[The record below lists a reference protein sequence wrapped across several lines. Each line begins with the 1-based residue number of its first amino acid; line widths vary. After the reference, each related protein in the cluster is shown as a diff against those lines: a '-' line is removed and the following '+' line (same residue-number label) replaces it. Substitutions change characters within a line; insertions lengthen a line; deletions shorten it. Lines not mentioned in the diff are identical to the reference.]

1 MSVEAI
7 ILAAGQGT
15 RMRSKLPK
23 VLHTLAGKPLVTR
36 LAETTASL
44 DLKGLHVVVGHAA
57 DQVSAAVS
65 HLGAQCHFQADQKGT
80 GHAFGIASEHVDND
94 SILLL
99 MYADSPLIPADVMQQ
114 MVDHAQQDKLVML
127 TVTLDDPT
135 GFGRIVR
142 NDNHQVQAIVEH
154 KDASP
159 EQLAISE
166 INTGVY
172 ALPAKRLKEWLPRL
186 DTNNA
191 QGELYVTDI
200 VEFAVADG
208 VDIEVV
214 QPPHNEQAL
223 GVNDRIQ
230 LAELE
235 RWYQQFQAT
244 ELMRNGVQVADPT
257 RIDVR
262 GELTCGQDITIDIN
276 CVFEGQVSLGDD
288 VFIGPNCTIKDASV
302 GAGTVIKANSV
313 IEGAVIGEQCDIGP
327 FARLRPGSELA
338 NKAKVGNFVET
349 KKTYLGEGSKA
360 NHFTYLGD
368 TVVGQGVN
376 IGAGTITCNYDG
388 VNKFQTNIEDG
399 VFVGSNSSLV
409 APVTIGSGATVGA
422 GSTVTKDVPADSLA
436 VARGKQRN
444 MAAWTK
450 PSKLAK

>member
-159 EQLAISE
+159 EQLAIGE

-200 VEFAVADG
+200 VEFAVTDG

-214 QPPHNEQAL
+214 QPQYIEQAL

>member
-1 MSVEAI
+1 MAVEAI

-44 DLKGLHVVVGHAA
+44 DIKGLHVVVGHAA

-65 HLGAQCHFQADQKGT
+65 HLGAQCHFQAEQKGT
-80 GHAFGIASEHVDND
+80 GHAFGIASEHVADD

-114 MVDHAQQDKLVML
+114 MVNHAQQDKLVML

-142 NDNHQVQAIVEH
+142 NDNNQVQAIVED
-154 KDASP
+154 KDATAD
-159 EQLAISE
+159 QLAIGE

-172 ALPAKRLKEWLPRL
+172 ALPAHRLNEWLPRL

-200 VEFAVADG
+200 VEFAVTDG

-214 QPPHNEQAL
+214 QPKHVEQAL

-244 ELMRNGVQVADPT
+244 QLMRNGVQVSDPT

-262 GELTCGQDITIDIN
+262 GELTCGQDVTIDIN
-276 CVFEGQVSLGDD
+276 CVFEGRVSLGDD
-288 VFIGPNCTIKDASV
+288 VAIGPNCTITDASV

-409 APVTIGSGATVGA
+409 APVTIGRGATVGA
-422 GSTVTKDVPADSLA
+422 GSTITKDIPADSLA

-444 MAAWTK
+444 MPAWTK
-450 PSKLAK
+450 PSKLDK

>member
-65 HLGAQCHFQADQKGT
+65 HLGTQCHFQAEQKGT
-80 GHAFGIASEHVDND
+80 GHAFGIASEHVADD

-127 TVTLDDPT
+127 TVSLADPS

-142 NDNHQVQAIVEH
+142 NDNKQVQAIVEH

-159 EQLAISE
+159 EQLAIAE

-200 VEFAVADG
+200 VEFAVTDG

-214 QPPHNEQAL
+214 QPQHVEQAL

-244 ELMRNGVQVADPT
+244 ELMRNGVQVSDPT

-262 GELTCGQDITIDIN
+262 GELTCGQDVAIDIN

-288 VFIGPNCTIKDASV
+288 VVIGPNCTIKDATV

-422 GSTVTKDVPADSLA
+422 GSTITKDIPADSLA

-444 MAAWTK
+444 MAAWAK
-450 PSKLAK
+450 PSKLDK

>member
-44 DLKGLHVVVGHAA
+44 DLKGLHLVVGHAA

-65 HLGAQCHFQADQKGT
+65 HLGAQCHLQAEQKGT
-80 GHAFGIASEHVDND
+80 GHAFGIASEHVAND
-94 SILLL
+94 STLLL

-114 MVDHAQQDKLVML
+114 MVAQAQLDKLVML

-135 GFGRIVR
+135 GFGRILR
-142 NDNHQVQAIVEH
+142 NDNNQVQAIVEH
-154 KDASP
+154 KDATA
-159 EQLAISE
+159 EQLAIGE

-172 ALPAKRLKEWLPRL
+172 ALPAKRLNEWLPRL

-200 VEFAVADG
+200 VEFAVTDG
-208 VDIEVV
+208 VEIEVV
-214 QPPHNEQAL
+214 QPQHVEQAL

-230 LAELE
+230 LAQLE

-244 ELMRNGVQVADPT
+244 EFMRNGVQVADPT

-262 GELTCGQDITIDIN
+262 GELTCGVDVAIDIN

-288 VFIGPNCTIKDASV
+288 VVIGPNCTIKDASV

-388 VNKFQTNIEDG
+388 VNKFQTHIEDG

-422 GSTVTKDVPADSLA
+422 GSTISKDIPANSLA

-444 MAAWTK
+444 MANWPKPTK
-450 PSKLAK
+450 QK

>member
-65 HLGAQCHFQADQKGT
+65 HLGAQCHLQAEQKGT
-80 GHAFGIASEHVDND
+80 GHAFSIASEHVDDN

-114 MVDHAQQDKLVML
+114 MVHEAAQDKLVML

-135 GFGRIVR
+135 GFGRILR
-142 NDNHQVQAIVEH
+142 NDNNQVQAIVEH
-154 KDASP
+154 KDATA
-159 EQLAISE
+159 EQLAIGE

-172 ALPAKRLKEWLPRL
+172 ALPAKRLNEWLPRL

-200 VEFAVADG
+200 VEFAVTDG
-208 VDIEVV
+208 VEIEVV
-214 QPPHNEQAL
+214 QPQHVEQAL

-230 LAELE
+230 LAQLE

-244 ELMRNGVQVADPT
+244 EFMRNGVQVADPT

-262 GELTCGQDITIDIN
+262 GELTCGVDVAIDIN

-288 VFIGPNCTIKDASV
+288 VDYRT
-302 GAGTVIKANSV
+302 
-313 IEGAVIGEQCDIGP
+313 
-327 FARLRPGSELA
+327 
-338 NKAKVGNFVET
+338 
-349 KKTYLGEGSKA
+349 
-360 NHFTYLGD
+360 
-368 TVVGQGVN
+368 
-376 IGAGTITCNYDG
+376 
-388 VNKFQTNIEDG
+388 
-399 VFVGSNSSLV
+399 
-409 APVTIGSGATVGA
+409 
-422 GSTVTKDVPADSLA
+422 
-436 VARGKQRN
+436 
-444 MAAWTK
+444 
-450 PSKLAK
+450 

>member
-159 EQLAISE
+159 EQLAIGE

-200 VEFAVADG
+200 VEFAVTDG

-214 QPPHNEQAL
+214 QPQYVEQAL

-262 GELTCGQDITIDIN
+262 GELTCGQDIAIDIN

>member
-159 EQLAISE
+159 EQLAIGE

>member
-23 VLHTLAGKPLVTR
+23 VLHILAGKPLVTR

-44 DLKGLHVVVGHAA
+44 DLKGLHLVVGHAA

-65 HLGAQCHFQADQKGT
+65 HLGAQCHFQAEQKGT
-80 GHAFGIASEHVDND
+80 GHAFGIASEHVAND
-94 SILLL
+94 STLLL

-114 MVDHAQQDKLVML
+114 MVAQAQLDKLVML

-135 GFGRIVR
+135 GFGRILR
-142 NDNHQVQAIVEH
+142 NDNNQVQAIVEH
-154 KDASP
+154 KDATA
-159 EQLAISE
+159 EQLAIGE

-172 ALPAKRLKEWLPRL
+172 ALPAKRLNEWLPRL

-200 VEFAVADG
+200 VEFAVTDG
-208 VDIEVV
+208 VEIEVV
-214 QPPHNEQAL
+214 QPQHVEQAL

-230 LAELE
+230 LAQLE

-244 ELMRNGVQVADPT
+244 EFMRNGVQVADPT

-262 GELTCGQDITIDIN
+262 GELTCGQDVAIDIN
-276 CVFEGQVSLGDD
+276 CVFEGQVTLGDD
-288 VFIGPNCTIKDASV
+288 VIIGPNCTIKDANV

-313 IEGAVIGEQCDIGP
+313 IDGAVIGEQCDIGP

-388 VNKFQTNIEDG
+388 VNKFQTHIEDG

-422 GSTVTKDVPADSLA
+422 GSTISKDIPANSLA

-444 MAAWTK
+444 MANWPKPTK
-450 PSKLAK
+450 QK

>member
-1 MSVEAI
+1 MGVEAI

-36 LAETTASL
+36 LAETTSTL
-44 DLKGLHVVVGHAA
+44 DLAGLHVVVGHAA
-57 DQVSAAVS
+57 KQVSEAVA
-65 HLGAQCHFQADQKGT
+65 HLGAQCHVQAEQKGT
-80 GHAFGIASEHVDND
+80 GHAFGIASEHVADD

-99 MYADSPLIPADVMQQ
+99 MYADSPLIPAEVMQQ
-114 MVDHAQQDKLVML
+114 MVDQAQQDKLVML
-127 TVTLDDPT
+127 TVTLDNPT
-135 GFGRIVR
+135 GFGRILR
-142 NDNHQVQAIVEH
+142 NHNNQVQAIVEH
-154 KDASP
+154 KDATP
-159 EQLAISE
+159 EQLAIGE

-208 VDIEVV
+208 VDIKVV
-214 QPPHNEQAL
+214 QPPHIEQAL

-235 RWYQQFQAT
+235 RWYQQYQAT
-244 ELMRNGVQVADPT
+244 ELMRNGVRVADPT

-262 GELTCGQDITIDIN
+262 GELTCGEDVAIDIN
-276 CVFEGQVSLGDD
+276 CVFEGCVKLGDD
-288 VFIGPNCTIKDASV
+288 VVIGPNCTIKDATV

-313 IEGAVIGEQCDIGP
+313 IEGAVIAEQCDIGP
-327 FARLRPGSELA
+327 FARLRLGTELA

-368 TVVGQGVN
+368 SDVGAGVN

-388 VNKFQTNIEDG
+388 VNKFQTRIEDG

-409 APVTIGSGATVGA
+409 APLIIGAGATVGA
-422 GSTVTKDVPADSLA
+422 GSTITKDIPAQHLA

-444 MAAWTK
+444 MASWTK
-450 PSKLAK
+450 PVKIDK

>member
-1 MSVEAI
+1 MGLEVI

-15 RMRSKLPK
+15 RMRSSLPK
-23 VLHTLAGKPLVTR
+23 VLHTLAGKPMLLHV
-36 LAETTASL
+36 AETAQQLQPAAT
-44 DLKGLHVVVGHAA
+44 HIVVGHKS
-57 DQVSAAVS
+57 DLVEQAVE
-65 HLGAQCHFQADQKGT
+65 HLGAKCVYQAEQLGT
-80 GHAFGIASEHVDND
+80 GHAVGIGAEDVADD
-94 SILLL
+94 ATILMMYGDVPL
-99 MYADSPLIPADVMQQ
+99 MPAELMQA
-114 MVDHAQQDKLVML
+114 MVDKADQQQLVLL
-127 TVTLDDPT
+127 TVTLDNAH
-135 GFGRIVR
+135 GYGRIVR
-142 NDNHQVQAIVEH
+142 SDNGAIEAIVEQ

-159 EQLAISE
+159 DQQAIKE
-166 INTGVY
+166 INTGIM
-172 ALPAKRLKEWLPRL
+172 AMPAKFLRAWLPRL
-186 DTNNA
+186 QPNNA
-191 QGELYVTDI
+191 QNELYITDV
-200 VEFAVADG
+200 VEMAVSDGIAIDYMQPNFA
-208 VDIEVV
+208 
-214 QPPHNEQAL
+214 EQTQ
-223 GVNDRIQ
+223 GVNDQLQ

-235 RWYQQFQAT
+235 RWYQLQQAK
-244 ELMRNGVQVADPT
+244 ELMRQGVQIADPA

-262 GELTCGQDITIDIN
+262 GTVGVGSDVFIDIN

-288 VFIGPNCTIKDASV
+288 VVIGPNCTIKDANL

-388 VNKFQTNIEDG
+388 VNKFQTHIEDG

-422 GSTVTKDVPADSLA
+422 GSTISKDIPANSLA

-444 MAAWTK
+444 MANWPKPTK
-450 PSKLAK
+450 QK

>member
-44 DLKGLHVVVGHAA
+44 DLKGLHLVVGHAA

-65 HLGAQCHFQADQKGT
+65 HLGAQCHFQAEQKGT
-80 GHAFGIASEHVDND
+80 GHAFGIASEHVAND

-114 MVDHAQQDKLVML
+114 MVAQAQQDKLVML

-135 GFGRIVR
+135 GFGRILR
-142 NDNHQVQAIVEH
+142 NDNNQVQAIVEH
-154 KDASP
+154 KDATD
-159 EQLAISE
+159 EQLAIGE

-172 ALPAKRLKEWLPRL
+172 ALPAKRLNEWLPRL

-200 VEFAVADG
+200 VEFAVTDG
-208 VDIEVV
+208 VEIEVV
-214 QPPHNEQAL
+214 QPQHVEQAL

-230 LAELE
+230 LAQLE

-244 ELMRNGVQVADPT
+244 EFMRNGVQVADPT

-262 GELTCGQDITIDIN
+262 GELTCGQDVAIDIN
-276 CVFEGQVSLGDD
+276 CVFEGQVTLGDD
-288 VFIGPNCTIKDASV
+288 VIIGPNCTIKDANV

-313 IEGAVIGEQCDIGP
+313 IDGAVIGEQCDIGP

-388 VNKFQTNIEDG
+388 VNKFQTHIEDG

-422 GSTVTKDVPADSLA
+422 GSTISKDIPANSLA

-444 MAAWTK
+444 MANWPKPTK
-450 PSKLAK
+450 QK

>member
-1 MSVEAI
+1 MGVEAI

-23 VLHTLAGKPLVTR
+23 VLHTLAGKPLLTR

-57 DQVSAAVS
+57 DEVGAAVA
-65 HLGAQCHFQADQKGT
+65 HLGAQCHYQAEQKGT
-80 GHAFGIASEHVDND
+80 GHAFGIAHAHVHAD
-94 SILLL
+94 SVLLL
-99 MYADSPLIPADVMQQ
+99 MYADSPLIPAQVMAD
-114 MVDHAQQDKLVML
+114 MVAQAQQDKLVML
-127 TVTLDDPT
+127 TATLADPS
-135 GFGRIVR
+135 GFGRIIR
-142 NDNHQVQAIVEH
+142 NGQGQVEAIVEH

-159 EQLAISE
+159 QQRLLSE

-172 ALPAKRLKEWLPRL
+172 ALPAKRLQQWLPRL

-191 QGELYVTDI
+191 QGELYITDI

-208 VDIEVV
+208 VTIEVV
-214 QPPHNEQAL
+214 QPEHVEQAL

-235 RWYQQFQAT
+235 RWFQQHQAT
-244 ELMRNGVQVADPT
+244 ELMRQGVQIADPT
-257 RIDVR
+257 RLDIR
-262 GELTCGQDITIDIN
+262 GELTCGQDVAIDVN
-276 CVFEGQVSLGDD
+276 CVFEGRVTIADD
-288 VFIGPNCTIKDASV
+288 VIVGPNCCIKDATI

-313 IEGAVIGEQCDIGP
+313 IDQAKIGEACDIGP

-349 KKTYLGEGSKA
+349 KKTYLGAGSKA

-368 TVVGQGVN
+368 TQVGAGVN

-388 VNKFQTNIEDG
+388 VNKFQTRIEDG
-399 VFVGSNSSLV
+399 VFVGSNASLV
-409 APVTIGSGATVGA
+409 APVVIGAGATVGA
-422 GSTVTKDVPADSLA
+422 GSTVTKDVPTDNLA
-436 VARGKQRN
+436 VARAKQRN
-444 MAAWTK
+444 MAGWVK
-450 PSKLAK
+450 PVKVEK